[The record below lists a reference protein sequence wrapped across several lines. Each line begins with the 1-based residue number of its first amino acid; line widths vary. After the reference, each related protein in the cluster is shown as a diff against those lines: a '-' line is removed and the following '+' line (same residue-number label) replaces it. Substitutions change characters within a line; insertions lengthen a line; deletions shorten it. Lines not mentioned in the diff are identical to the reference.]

1 MFLCNTTSICHCT
14 YNMRYFCI
22 VDRVVDIILDFNKYR
37 IIQPTNNVVHF
48 LDMVH
53 DDRKHLHGT

>member
-1 MFLCNTTSICHCT
+1 MDFKP
-14 YNMRYFCI
+14 RA
-22 VDRVVDIILDFNKYR
+22 VDVNLVTIILDFNKYR